1 MKTPIRLSPIFDRLQ
16 SLKGNWREING
27 MPCLTE
33 TDNDFPTLGM
43 ADLSCLTRC
52 GFKGAGAAEWLQ
64 SQGLPVPDRPNSWL
78 SLPEGGI
85 IARLGISEFL
95 IEDNLESAIS
105 PRLIN
110 QSVPA
115 QVYPVLRQYL
125 AIALCGNSIDELMRQ
140 TGNVNF
146 SALPLTE
153 APVVLTSMIGVSVT
167 IIPGEQIYRIWC
179 DGTFGVYFWQTLLEI
194 VAEIGGGTIGAERF
208 FDLVSIS

>member
-16 SLKGNWREING
+16 SLSGTWREING

-33 TDNDFPTLGM
+33 VEGDYPTLGM
-43 ADLSCLTRC
+43 VDLSCLTRC

-64 SQGLPVPDRPNSWL
+64 TQGLPVPDRPNSWL
-78 SLPEGGI
+78 SLPDGGL

-95 IEDNLESAIS
+95 LEDSLESNVS
-105 PRLIN
+105 SRLIRRP
-110 QSVPA
+110 VPA
-115 QVYPVLRQYL
+115 KVYPVLRHDL

-140 TGNVNF
+140 TCNVNF
-146 SALPLTE
+146 QALLLAE

-167 IIPGEQIYRIWC
+167 IIPGAKTYRIWC

-194 VAEIGGGTIGAERF
+194 AAEIGGGVIGLDRF
-208 FDLVSIS
+208 FNQVSIS

>member
-33 TDNDFPTLGM
+33 TNNDYPLGM

-78 SLPEGGI
+78 KLPEGGI

-95 IEDNLESAIS
+95 IEDSLESAVSPSLIS
-105 PRLIN
+105 

-115 QVYPVLRQYL
+115 QVYPVLRQDL
-125 AIALCGNSIDELMRQ
+125 AIALCGEAIDELMRQ
-140 TGNVNF
+140 TCNVNF
-146 SALPLTE
+146 SALSLAE
-153 APVVLTSMIGVSVT
+153 APVVLTSMIGVPVT
-167 IIPGEQIYRIWC
+167 IIPGKQIYRIWC

-194 VAEIGGGTIGAERF
+194 AAEMGGGVVGIDRF
-208 FDLVSIS
+208 FQSNFDS